1 MVVIVKKIKLYFD
14 EIKNIELSIKNK
26 LIELINNLKELGS
39 VLPIQ
44 DQVMSIEIQYD
55 DLIDVRVEDNIY
67 ETNKTTKIIIQFFVI
82 LLLINFLYF
91 IGTRFKIYLK

>member
-1 MVVIVKKIKLYFD
+1 MKLKILNY
-14 EIKNIELSIKNK
+14 LLNK
-26 LIELINNLKELGS
+26 LIELINNLKELRS

-67 ETNKTTKIIIQFFVI
+67 ETNKTTKIIIQF
-82 LLLINFLYF
+82 L
-91 IGTRFKIYLK
+91 

>member
-1 MVVIVKKIKLYFD
+1 
-14 EIKNIELSIKNK
+14 
-26 LIELINNLKELGS
+26 
-39 VLPIQ
+39 
-44 DQVMSIEIQYD
+44 MSIEIQYD